1 MAAMRPLKT
10 LTLLGFAPIL
20 SSSACRVTP
29 LFSQR
34 DLHQCYTYSTA
45 TSTPYDFF
53 TYRLAASFS
62 AKGKRF
68 NPKTDLLSFN
78 ESNSLL
84 RESIARRR
92 PASGQD
98 AFFISSIGNSTNVA
112 FGVADGVGGWIESG
126 IDPAHFSHGLCE
138 NMADISRSTEQRME
152 AKLKARELLQKGY
165 NAVVADNSITGGGST
180 ACIAVGGNSGA
191 LQVAKYERIRS
202 FVPVATLILN

>member
-20 SSSACRVTP
+20 NGSACRVSP

-34 DLHQCYTYSTA
+34 DLRQCHAYST
-45 TSTPYDFF
+45 SRPHDSF

-62 AKGKRF
+62 AKGQRF

-84 RESIARRR
+84 SESIARRR

-138 NMADISRSTEQRME
+138 NMADIARSTEHGME
-152 AKLKARELLQKGY
+152 AKMKAKELLQKAY
-165 NAVVADNSITGGGST
+165 NAVVADKSITGGGST
-180 ACIAVGGNSGA
+180 ACIAVGGNNGA
-191 LQVAKYERIRS
+191 LQVAKYE
-202 FVPVATLILN
+202 

>member
-10 LTLLGFAPIL
+10 MALLGFTPIL
-20 SSSACRVTP
+20 NGSACRVSP
-29 LFSQR
+29 LLSQR
-34 DLHQCYTYSTA
+34 DLPQCYPFSTSA
-45 TSTPYDFF
+45 PHESFS
-53 TYRLAASFS
+53 YRLAASYS

-84 RESIARRR
+84 REPIAKRR

-98 AFFISSIGNSTNVA
+98 AFFISGIGNSTNVA

-138 NMADISRSTEQRME
+138 NMADIARSTEHGAE
-152 AKLKARELLQKGY
+152 EKLKARELLQKGY
-165 NAVVADNSITGGGST
+165 NAVVADKTITGGGST
-180 ACIAVGGNSGA
+180 ACIAVGGNNGD
-191 LQVAKYERIRS
+191 LQVAK
-202 FVPVATLILN
+202 